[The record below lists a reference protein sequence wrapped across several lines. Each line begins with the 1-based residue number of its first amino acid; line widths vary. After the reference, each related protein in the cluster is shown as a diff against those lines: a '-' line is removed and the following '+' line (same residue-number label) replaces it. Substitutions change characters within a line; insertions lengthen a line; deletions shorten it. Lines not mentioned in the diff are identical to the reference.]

1 MLGLL
6 ISQPSSSQH
15 NHPPPP
21 PSITH
26 HHNRN
31 DDDGGDDGD
40 DDGSDGDGSLKVC
53 KDCGNRAKKECSFRR
68 CRTCCKTRGFDCAT
82 HERST
87 WIPASK
93 RRDKKIGSGSGS
105 CSSYGGVKR
114 PRTFVPSPSSHINV
128 TNSSSS
134 ANDFSLGISS
144 YTQDSRFKKCL
155 PRRIEARAVFR
166 NIRVIDVSD
175 GEAENAYVA
184 TVNISGHVF
193 RGLLY
198 DHGTGTHRGIG
209 THLVIDMNRFIHF
222 RPTLGS
228 EIGSRVENGSTAG
241 HGFSSQSVAE
251 YASTVCPRRSPVS
264 SRPSPS
270 CLRSS
275 SQPPITLSPTLAA
288 SSDIGTNC
296 RRSR

>member
-6 ISQPSSSQH
+6 ISQPNSSQH

-31 DDDGGDDGD
+31 DDGGDDGD

-93 RRDKKIGSGSGS
+93 RRDKRIGSGSGS
-105 CSSYGGVKR
+105 GCCSSYGGVKR

-134 ANDFSLGISS
+134 ANDFSLGLSS
-144 YTQDSRFKKCL
+144 YTQDSRFKKRL

-166 NIRVIDVSD
+166 NIRVTDVSD

-198 DHGTGTHRGIG
+198 DHGTGTHRDHNNNNNNNNNVFPCVTKLHKETSTSGRG
-209 THLVIDMNRFIHF
+209 RRNRD
-222 RPTLGS
+222 
-228 EIGSRVENGSTAG
+228 
-241 HGFSSQSVAE
+241 
-251 YASTVCPRRSPVS
+251 
-264 SRPSPS
+264 
-270 CLRSS
+270 SS
-275 SQPPITLSPTLAA
+275 STIVDPLNTNTFTAA
-288 SSDIGTNC
+288 SSGN
-296 RRSR
+296 

>member
-6 ISQPSSSQH
+6 ISQPNSSQH
-15 NHPPPP
+15 NHPPP

-31 DDDGGDDGD
+31 DEDGGDGD

-82 HERST
+82 HVRST

-93 RRDKKIGSGSGS
+93 RRDKKIGFGSG
-105 CSSYGGVKR
+105 SSYGGVKR

-134 ANDFSLGISS
+134 ANDFSLGLSS
-144 YTQDSRFKKCL
+144 HPQDSRFKKCL

-166 NIRVIDVSD
+166 NIRVTDVSD

-198 DHGTGTHRGIG
+198 DHGIHRDQNNNNVFPCV
-209 THLVIDMNRFIHF
+209 TKQHME
-222 RPTLGS
+222 T
-228 EIGSRVENGSTAG
+228 STSG
-241 HGFSSQSVAE
+241 G
-251 YASTVCPRRSPVS
+251 RRY
-264 SRPSPS
+264 RD
-270 CLRSS
+270 SS
-275 SQPPITLSPTLAA
+275 SPIVDPSNTNTFTAA
-288 SSDIGTNC
+288 SSGN
-296 RRSR
+296 